1 MATEKQLF
9 RDLQTLI
16 AFPTVSN
23 RPNVELGAFFASQ
36 IEHLGFTVE
45 RFAHQAFPGKVNL
58 VASIGP
64 TGTDGLVL
72 SGHMDVVPT
81 EGQPWDSDPFVLT
94 ERGDKLYGRG
104 TSDMKGFLAATL
116 AALRRIPAS
125 SFSREL
131 VLIWT
136 HDEEVG
142 CLGSALLAEQLADE
156 NRPLPKACWIGEPT
170 GFVAQHMHPGHVAL
184 EIQLQ
189 GRAAHSSR
197 PDLGVNAIHGAATV
211 IADLQQLAHELAQRP
226 NSIEGQEEARVAM
239 NVAMIQGGSAINI
252 VPDACSV
259 HVGYRHLPGM
269 AMEALYE
276 EIQQRIANLS
286 LGDVSTTC
294 SFTRGTPS
302 LLSPANN
309 PLSDLLQPH
318 CQPGP
323 PSASFATD
331 GGNLAKL
338 GMQPVIFGP
347 GSIEVAHKAN
357 EYIPTAELIA
367 SVNMIEDVIR
377 RRCCS

>member
-1 MATEKQLF
+1 MTEHQQLF

-23 RPNVELGAFFASQ
+23 RPNVELGAFFATQ
-36 IEHLGFTVE
+36 IEDLGFTVE
-45 RFAHQAFPGKVNL
+45 RFQHEDFPGKVNV
-58 VASIGP
+58 VASMGP

-81 EGQPWDSDPFVLT
+81 EGQPWDSDPFVLI
-94 ERGDKLYGRG
+94 EREGRLYGRG

-116 AALRRIPAS
+116 AALRRIPTQ

-142 CLGSALLAEQLADE
+142 CLGSALLAEQLIAE

-170 GFVAQHMHPGHVAL
+170 GFVVQHMHPGHVAL
-184 EIQLQ
+184 EIQLL
-189 GRAAHSSR
+189 GKAAHSSR
-197 PDLGVNAIHGAATV
+197 PDLGANAIHGAATV
-211 IADLQQLAHELAQRP
+211 IANLQALADDLAQRP
-226 NSIEGQEEARVAM
+226 HSLGGQEEARVAM

-252 VPDACSV
+252 VPDACSI

-269 AMEALYE
+269 EMEAIYN
-276 EIQQRIANLS
+276 EIQQRLSGLS
-286 LGDVSTTC
+286 LGNVSTTC

-302 LLSPANN
+302 LLSPASN
-309 PLSDLLQPH
+309 PLSKLLHPH
-318 CQPGP
+318 CQPGS

-338 GMQPVIFGP
+338 GMHPIIFGP

-357 EYIPTAELIA
+357 EYIPAAELIA
-367 SVNMIEDVIR
+367 SVDMIEDVIR